1 MAETRKT
8 KKEIVQMLLK
18 KQLESTDEEELIN
31 MLIDEPIAVDVDKQ
45 SDANRTIGDRLAD
58 KLTEIAGSWTFIIG
72 IIIFLLLWIILNI
85 YILENADPYPFILLN
100 LLLSCVAALQAPI
113 IMMSQ
118 NREAKKDRLR
128 SSNDYKTDLKSE
140 LILEELHIEIKRLT
154 ANQNKI
160 IKMKNKKLVYIL
172 IPLILIIVL
181 ATFIFYKK
189 SLTTPNL
196 NVETEKECN
205 HEPMLYYEYNDRKIY
220 SYCLSNIEISINNE
234 KTELKDYL
242 INNSLDS
249 LINHLEQSVTFD
261 DGGTTI
267 YKDGGSKKITANGM
281 TLIECKTLEGNNDI
295 YIGPKDM
302 KMKKNFC
309 QSDNTTFTRTYIV
322 DKVSNYTKQQ
332 YEGETPVTY
341 SKSLEVTLH
350 EEKKEPVTVIINN
363 SAETPVAGKIYE
375 FEFMIDNK
383 KELKDNIKS
392 IFKNCLVVEIRETT
406 KTGLAQRQ
414 DEIK

>member
-45 SDANRTIGDRLAD
+45 SDANRTIGDRIAD

-72 IIIFLLLWIILNI
+72 IIIFLLLWVILNI

-160 IKMKNKKLVYIL
+160 IKMLQ
-172 IPLILIIVL
+172 
-181 ATFIFYKK
+181 
-189 SLTTPNL
+189 
-196 NVETEKECN
+196 EKEEN
-205 HEPMLYYEYNDRKIY
+205 T
-220 SYCLSNIEISINNE
+220 NE
-234 KTELKDYL
+234 K
-242 INNSLDS
+242 
-249 LINHLEQSVTFD
+249 
-261 DGGTTI
+261 
-267 YKDGGSKKITANGM
+267 
-281 TLIECKTLEGNNDI
+281 
-295 YIGPKDM
+295 
-302 KMKKNFC
+302 
-309 QSDNTTFTRTYIV
+309 
-322 DKVSNYTKQQ
+322 
-332 YEGETPVTY
+332 
-341 SKSLEVTLH
+341 
-350 EEKKEPVTVIINN
+350 
-363 SAETPVAGKIYE
+363 
-375 FEFMIDNK
+375 
-383 KELKDNIKS
+383 
-392 IFKNCLVVEIRETT
+392 
-406 KTGLAQRQ
+406 
-414 DEIK
+414 

>member
-1 MAETRKT
+1 MAETRIT

-45 SDANRTIGDRLAD
+45 SDANRTFGDRLAD

-160 IKMKNKKLVYIL
+160 IKMLQEEEEN
-172 IPLILIIVL
+172 
-181 ATFIFYKK
+181 T
-189 SLTTPNL
+189 
-196 NVETEKECN
+196 
-205 HEPMLYYEYNDRKIY
+205 
-220 SYCLSNIEISINNE
+220 NE
-234 KTELKDYL
+234 K
-242 INNSLDS
+242 
-249 LINHLEQSVTFD
+249 
-261 DGGTTI
+261 
-267 YKDGGSKKITANGM
+267 
-281 TLIECKTLEGNNDI
+281 
-295 YIGPKDM
+295 
-302 KMKKNFC
+302 
-309 QSDNTTFTRTYIV
+309 
-322 DKVSNYTKQQ
+322 
-332 YEGETPVTY
+332 
-341 SKSLEVTLH
+341 
-350 EEKKEPVTVIINN
+350 
-363 SAETPVAGKIYE
+363 
-375 FEFMIDNK
+375 
-383 KELKDNIKS
+383 
-392 IFKNCLVVEIRETT
+392 
-406 KTGLAQRQ
+406 
-414 DEIK
+414 